1 MTVTTIQATYIRG
14 VLKPVVPVNL
24 PEGATVEIRIVSP
37 ASPAVN
43 RFGSLAGKLS
53 YLSDQVVA
61 DIERE
66 LFDLRRQSSDRLAH
80 LLKG

>member
-1 MTVTTIQATYIRG
+1 MTVTTIQATYSRG

-37 ASPAVN
+37 ARPAVN

-53 YLSDQVVA
+53 YLSDQMVA

-66 LFDLRRQSSDRLAH
+66 LFDLRRQS
-80 LLKG
+80 